1 MSWPQRSGP
10 RGTGGNRPHAVHT
23 GGQRGKLQLASDLLG
38 ACVHNPRSRKKRSPG
53 ETLPEGGEEEQRMG
67 PDPALSSRCPQTA
80 AHNAV
85 LLLFTQL
92 HLHRH
97 QAPPSPESHP
107 STGEAHPPNSSHCLE
122 PGLRGPLPVP
132 PPPYLCPQALA
143 LLSLTAAAPGFI
155 LCLSSP
161 RGSKG
166 CVSWESLR

>member
-10 RGTGGNRPHAVHT
+10 RGTGGNGPHAVHT

-92 HLHRH
+92 HLHRPH
-97 QAPPSPESHP
+97 ILLLKIPVVIYYCYTQMLFTQSCPTLCAPVDCSPP
-107 STGEAHPPNSSHCLE
+107 GSSVHGILQTRILE
-122 PGLRGPLPVP
+122 WVAR
-132 PPPYLCPQALA
+132 
-143 LLSLTAAAPGFI
+143 
-155 LCLSSP
+155 
-161 RGSKG
+161 K
-166 CVSWESLR
+166 